1 MLNILIVWIEYIVVV
16 DEVCPVDP
24 AVVEPQYPS
33 MPRLVEGITPRKG
46 LMAPQNN
53 FLDKI
58 AKRFKGTRKF
68 MQK

>member
-1 MLNILIVWIEYIVVV
+1 
-16 DEVCPVDP
+16 
-24 AVVEPQYPS
+24 

-68 MQK
+68 MQD

>member
-1 MLNILIVWIEYIVVV
+1 
-16 DEVCPVDP
+16 
-24 AVVEPQYPS
+24 
-33 MPRLVEGITPRKG
+33 MPRFVEGITPRKG

-68 MQK
+68 GYKRIVAPKIYNI